1 MSSKIRVQIYL
12 TDLQRR
18 HIKARSAKLGYRSMG
33 DYLWSLVLKD
43 LDLDDVQE
51 IRIADEMA

>member
-12 TDLQRR
+12 TDIQRR

-33 DYLWSLVLKD
+33 DYLWNLVLKD
-43 LDLDDVQE
+43 LDLDDIQE
-51 IRIADEMA
+51 IQISEKMS